1 LDGPTGDASAHGR
14 RRRAHPDERGVIRSA
29 FHLLDLVADLEPVR
43 LVDLALVAGI
53 PRPTV
58 HRLLGQLVAVGA
70 VRREGTRYRL
80 GQSLLGLG
88 TRVSPER
95 QLRVAA
101 RRPIAELAAASGAT
115 VSLSGALGGDL
126 VYLDTV
132 DARVPFGYIFEP
144 GSQVPQGTAQ
154 ARAHTEIPHEG
165 PLAAIVDEGRVVPD
179 LSCVAAPIPLPTGG
193 VAAIAAVVAGR
204 RPPAALVGATR
215 ATAARIAGL
224 LNDQP
229 DLGAAK
235 SSLDG
240 LSVAYDPA
248 GFYRRNTW
256 PPPLSM
262 WRARVLA
269 TAASRPPSWPGRTA
283 LRIGSTRGCHA
294 SFTWRRVEMAF
305 AHRW

>member
-1 LDGPTGDASAHGR
+1 VSDGHVDSPTGHRGAHGR
-14 RRRAHPDERGVIRSA
+14 RRRGHPDERGVISSA

-95 QLRVAA
+95 RLRVAA

-115 VSLSGALGGDL
+115 VSLSAALGADL

-132 DARVPFGYIFEP
+132 DARVPFGYVFEP
-144 GSQVPQGTAQ
+144 GSPVPPGTAQ
-154 ARAHTEIPHEG
+154 ARAHTEIPHLD
-165 PLAAIVDEGRVVPD
+165 PLAAIVDTGSVVPD

-204 RPPAALVGATR
+204 HPPAALLGATR

-224 LNDQP
+224 LFDQP
-229 DLGAAK
+229 DLGSAD
-235 SSLDG
+235 SSLNG
-240 LSVAYDPA
+240 LSVASDPS
-248 GFYRRNTW
+248 GFYRRNT
-256 PPPLSM
+256 
-262 WRARVLA
+262 
-269 TAASRPPSWPGRTA
+269 
-283 LRIGSTRGCHA
+283 
-294 SFTWRRVEMAF
+294 
-305 AHRW
+305 

>member
-1 LDGPTGDASAHGR
+1 VSDGHLDGPTGDASAHGK

-154 ARAHTEIPHEG
+154 ARAHTEIPHVG

-204 RPPAALVGATR
+204 RPPAALLGATR

-240 LSVAYDPA
+240 LSGRLRSGRFLP
-248 GFYRRNTW
+248 
-256 PPPLSM
+256 SEHM
-262 WRARVLA
+262 
-269 TAASRPPSWPGRTA
+269 TAAAFDVARQGPGDGRIPPAELAWS
-283 LRIGSTRGCHA
+283 
-294 SFTWRRVEMAF
+294 
-305 AHRW
+305 HRAAYRFDQGVPRFLHLEAR